1 MFVDLLVDGPR
12 QTEVVDAGYT
22 VDASFDAERV
32 RESFTAS
39 LEDALRAAG
48 N

>member
-1 MFVDLLVDGPR
+1 V
-12 QTEVVDAGYT
+12 
-22 VDASFDAERV
+22 SFDAERV